1 MKPEVIKEFE
11 KTHSVRKASKVLT
24 LDEIE
29 QEMIELATSKTDDFV
44 KMMLNEKRLAMLE
57 KVANLKMHRLQL
69 KQLEQDAIPL
79 ETKPIQVEFID
90 SSQQNYKARVEQME
104 ELVENQ
110 LGMQPPKS

>member
-1 MKPEVIKEFE
+1 MKPEVIKELG

-29 QEMIELATSKTDDFV
+29 QEMIELATSKTDDLV
-44 KMMLNEKRLAMLE
+44 KMMVIEKKLAMLE

-69 KQLEQDAIPL
+69 KQLEQDAIPV
-79 ETKPIQVEFID
+79 ETKPIKVEFID
-90 SSQQNYKARVEQME
+90 SSQQNYKTRVEQME

-110 LGMQPPKS
+110 LGMQSPKS